1 MWLKVTLVKEP
12 MWLDPTTP
20 ALLIRPK
27 VRLSKLPASLKWL
40 SLAQK
45 AVSIPAMVR
54 RQFLHPPKP
63 ISLPKEH
70 RPPNRVTAIQQG
82 PIQGQARLRRQEP
95 IPADLV
101 LKANPNL
108 AIRTHG
114 QELQGHMAIPNK
126 GRVAVIQNPILPI
139 R

>member
-1 MWLKVTLVKEP
+1 MWLKVTLAKEL
-12 MWLDPTTP
+12 MWLGPTTP

-27 VRLSKLPASLKWL
+27 LRLSRPPVSLTWP

-45 AVSIPAMVR
+45 AVSIAAMVR

-70 RPPNRVTAIQQG
+70 RPPSRATAIQPG
-82 PIQGQARLRRQEP
+82 PIQGQARLRQQEP

-101 LKANPNL
+101 LMVNPNL